1 MLGDISL
8 FLLATLASTL
18 AGVFVMGGGM
28 LMVLVL
34 PWFVPAIAVVPVHA
48 VTQLAS
54 NSSRLV
60 FAFEHIYW
68 PAIGPYLFGSVAGTS
83 LFAALLLS
91 LPFELIPPF
100 IAIYLLLSLWC
111 VPFTQVLRRLENFF
125 LAGFLQTGLG
135 LVVGAPGPIALT
147 MLSRRLENRESIV
160 ATASLMMLCGNL
172 FKIGTFLWLGFHFAD
187 YWWPLVLT
195 VAGACLGSL
204 FGSLLRRRIAPQAF
218 MLQLKWL
225 LTLMA
230 LTTLLK
236 SLLWE

>member
-1 MLGDISL
+1 MLNDISL
-8 FLLATLASTL
+8 FLFATLSSTL

-34 PWFVPAIAVVPVHA
+34 PWFVPAMAVVPVHA

-60 FAFEHIYW
+60 FALNHIYW
-68 PAIGPYLFGSVAGTS
+68 PAIGPYLFGSLVGTA
-83 LFAALLLS
+83 LFALFLLN
-91 LPFELIPPF
+91 LPLEYIPQLI
-100 IAIYLLLSLWC
+100 AVYLLLSLWIG
-111 VPFTQVLRRLENFF
+111 PFARAIRRLESFF

-147 MLSRRLENRESIV
+147 MLSRRLENKESIV
-160 ATASLMMLCGNL
+160 ATASLLMLCGNL
-172 FKIGTFLWLGFHFAD
+172 FKISTFLWLGFHFSD
-187 YWWPLVLT
+187 YWWPLLLAVT
-195 VAGACLGSL
+195 GACLGSVL
-204 FGSLLRRRIAPQAF
+204 GSLLRRRIAPQAF

-230 LTTLLK
+230 LFTLFN